1 MSHSRQASLRLQFG
15 SPTGV
20 FLLIISL
27 AVGTSVFTY
36 VADWRIVLPS
46 NTDWLMVGDAAQHY
60 LGWAFFRH
68 TPFLQF
74 PLGNNPKLGLDVSS
88 SVVFTDSLPL
98 AALIFKPLSRFF
110 GTDFQYFGL
119 WIWSCFVLQAY
130 WSIRILRRFVHYFPH
145 LLLSCVFIVFSPIL
159 IYRLIHDGYGH
170 IALASHFLILIAFDL
185 NLDTNRKTKSWC
197 ALFASTLLIHA
208 YFVPMIA
215 FIWFA
220 NLWLKQKNKT
230 STTKQTA
237 MQMVIIGLTGLTT
250 AIGIGY
256 ASLGPR
262 LFIGDSRVTPDS
274 WNYIFRW
281 QPLSLVDSA
290 THMSSGWSTL
300 LYNQQ
305 ELIGDSEGFSFL
317 GLGIIALVSFLV
329 VTIFVQYVNSA
340 LTALHASMLV
350 CGLGTVLFIF
360 TSRQVFSN
368 ILFSAVVVFAAGQL
382 LVLLFSNSH
391 IHQRGKYAPLFL
403 AVAVLAFYSLTNR
416 PGSGQRTWFEYPL
429 VFGVKT
435 FTETFRT
442 HARYIWPAY
451 YLLVIA
457 VLILVNKRI
466 VKHAATSLLVVCLAV
481 QFVDT
486 RGAIGQAR
494 ERFDTTK
501 EWSNPLTDPY
511 WDLLGNRYENLIVY
525 PPLQKDEAG
534 EWIVMGNFAA
544 SYQLGTNSFYF
555 SRWDV
560 TQYEGPAS
568 ELRYDLILNE
578 LDPKSFYIVN
588 DNDLWDGLVQSPR
601 KVAFMGTIN
610 NRNIIA
616 PLTEAT
622 GR

>member
-1 MSHSRQASLRLQFG
+1 
-15 SPTGV
+15 
-20 FLLIISL
+20 
-27 AVGTSVFTY
+27 
-36 VADWRIVLPS
+36 
-46 NTDWLMVGDAAQHY
+46 
-60 LGWAFFRH
+60 
-68 TPFLQF
+68 
-74 PLGNNPKLGLDVSS
+74 
-88 SVVFTDSLPL
+88 
-98 AALIFKPLSRFF
+98 
-110 GTDFQYFGL
+110 
-119 WIWSCFVLQAY
+119 
-130 WSIRILRRFVHYFPH
+130 
-145 LLLSCVFIVFSPIL
+145 
-159 IYRLIHDGYGH
+159 
-170 IALASHFLILIAFDL
+170 
-185 NLDTNRKTKSWC
+185 
-197 ALFASTLLIHA
+197 
-208 YFVPMIA
+208 
-215 FIWFA
+215 
-220 NLWLKQKNKT
+220 
-230 STTKQTA
+230 
-237 MQMVIIGLTGLTT
+237 
-250 AIGIGY
+250 
-256 ASLGPR
+256 
-262 LFIGDSRVTPDS
+262 
-274 WNYIFRW
+274 
-281 QPLSLVDSA
+281 
-290 THMSSGWSTL
+290 L

-305 ELIGDSEGFSFL
+305 ELVGDSEGFSFL
-317 GLGIIALVSFLV
+317 GLGIIAIVSFLV

-368 ILFSAVVVFAAGQL
+368 IIFSAVVVFAAGQL
-382 LVLLFSNSH
+382 LILLFSNSH

-429 VFGVKT
+429 IFGIKT

-486 RGAIGQAR
+486 HGAIGQAR

-560 TQYEGPAS
+560 TQYEAPTT
-568 ELRYDLILNE
+568 EIRYDLILNE
-578 LDPKSFYIVN
+578 LDPSNIYVVN
-588 DNDLWDGLVQSPR
+588 DNDLWDGLIQEPR
-601 KVAFMGTIN
+601 RVAYMGDLN
-610 NRNIIA
+610 GRHVIA
-616 PLTEAT
+616 PLPNPR
-622 GR
+622 GL